1 MNNITKAIIGTTIA
15 VGSLFGT
22 VQSAQASD
30 CVYGDGY
37 SICFDSNGYNNWD
50 LVFENNHTTEVMNV
64 QCDGK
69 LVDTWRSKG
78 GLSQSEAQSVA
89 ELFCSA

>member
-1 MNNITKAIIGTTIA
+1 MNFKTLAITSVLAL
-15 VGSLFGT
+15 GSIFGT

-30 CVYGDGY
+30 CVYGDGFT
-37 SICFDSNGYNNWD
+37 ICFDSNGHNNWD

-64 QCDGK
+64 QCIGK
-69 LVDTWRSKG
+69 NVGTWRSKG